1 MKKTSKI
8 FVVFVML
15 MAMSTLAFAQTTSL
29 PIDFEGGVGSVT
41 FTDFDGGST
50 SIITNP
56 DASGI
61 NTSSYVAEHVR
72 NEVQTW
78 AGTYMTLDSALDFT
92 TNNTFNIKVYS
103 PNVGIPVLFKLENP
117 DASQSTEL
125 SLDTS
130 VANEW
135 EELSYNFDGAT
146 TGLYTKIVI
155 IFNNGVMGDGSA
167 NSTYYFDDIEFVE
180 GSTMPTPSVAAPTP
194 TNAATDVISVYSD
207 AYTNLAGT
215 NFNPSWGQSTVVT
228 IDYPIA
234 GNNTLKYESLNY
246 QGTNLGST
254 NGDAPQ
260 DVSAYEYLHV
270 DFWTPNST
278 DLGIYLISS
287 GPVEVEYVLIPT
299 GTLEEW
305 NSVDIPLTAF
315 AGVDLANVI
324 QFKVEGNGTI
334 YFDNWY
340 FWKAPASADATLS
353 DLQVDGTTVAG
364 FSPNTLN
371 YTVELPYGTST
382 VPTVTATTNDPN
394 ATYDITDA
402 ASLPGTTTV
411 EVTADDGATTLTYN
425 VNFTLEDPEPTAA
438 APIPPLPPAEVISIF
453 SNAYTD
459 VTVDTWSATWDQAD
473 VEDVQIAGDDA
484 KKYTNLTYAGI
495 EFTSNTIDASSM
507 DNFHMDIWTPDV
519 IAKEGEAFKIKL
531 VDFGADGAWS
541 GGDDVEAELTFD
553 GTTSPALISQQWISF
568 DIPLAEFAAAGMTT
582 QAHLAQLVLSGVSD
596 LNTVYVDNVYL
607 YSGPT
612 LAVTLSSFT
621 AAYAAQT
628 PTIYWTTQSE
638 SNNSGWNLYRA
649 ESENYADAFC
659 INNQLIA
666 GAGTT
671 SEPTNYS
678 YNDFYPVQTGQ
689 TYWYWLESVE
699 IDGKTESYG
708 PITLDIPNENE
719 TPELPQK
726 TLLKGNY
733 PNPFNPE
740 TVINFQ
746 VKEGNSG
753 RLTIYNAKG
762 QVLET
767 ATVNP
772 QQTEYTWDGSN
783 YGSGIYF
790 YKLETENF
798 SQIKKMIML
807 K

>member
-1 MKKTSKI
+1 
-8 FVVFVML
+8 
-15 MAMSTLAFAQTTSL
+15 
-29 PIDFEGGVGSVT
+29 
-41 FTDFDGGST
+41 
-50 SIITNP
+50 
-56 DASGI
+56 
-61 NTSSYVAEHVR
+61 
-72 NEVQTW
+72 
-78 AGTYMTLDSALDFT
+78 
-92 TNNTFNIKVYS
+92 
-103 PNVGIPVLFKLENP
+103 
-117 DASQSTEL
+117 
-125 SLDTS
+125 
-130 VANEW
+130 
-135 EELSYNFDGAT
+135 
-146 TGLYTKIVI
+146 VI